1 MPVRPAQQGFEAQFQ
16 IAFGENPL
24 DGSLLEFLGEFENV
38 AQDRAQAFELPLQ
51 PVQFAALS
59 GRGLF
64 VAPAGEWLR
73 EPPEKIPL
81 FAERQPLD
89 CQHGSRRPPIFRRG
103 ARVKKR

>member
-1 MPVRPAQQGFEAQFQ
+1 MEKIKNHHSANQT
-16 IAFGENPL
+16 L
-24 DGSLLEFLGEFENV
+24 H
-38 AQDRAQAFELPLQ
+38 RAQALELLFQ
-51 PVQFAALS
+51 PVQFAALR